1 MVPNDVLL
9 TIVMICRFGRPQM
22 LKRMSVQYGGIDI
35 KKASKVQECACSRM
49 WLLFSAVMFLLC
61 S

>member
-9 TIVMICRFGRPQM
+9 TIVMVCRFGRPQM

-35 KKASKVQECACSRM
+35 KKASKVQGMR
-49 WLLFSAVMFLLC
+49 LLSYVASFFQL
-61 S
+61 